1 VVIRDENERVYACT
15 PNISMADTRDETWSY
30 GGQWKEATYT
40 DSSGSQIPFKDKNH
54 ETIRYLDVL
63 MYTFGGHQQFFHV
76 RKDDDYET
84 VIVHIPTRTIEKLTP
99 ELAEGMER
107 L

>member
-1 VVIRDENERVYACT
+1 MAKIIRDET
-15 PNISMADTRDETWSY
+15 LFY
-30 GGQWKEATYT
+30 GDHWKEATYEDDT
-40 DSSGSQIPFKDKNH
+40 GTLIPFKDKNN

-76 RKDDDYET
+76 RKDEDYNT
-84 VIVHIPTRTIEKLTP
+84 VILHIPTRTVEKLTP
-99 ELAEGMER
+99 DLALGMER